1 MCSWTRVSNW
11 NIEMMVMMVA
21 RMRMMKIIEM
31 VIHNDVDNLMARK
44 RIMKII
50 TLMVVEMFMMMLKTW
65 YMQSPSSAIDGL
77 NISLILFGKLSVVA
91 IRR

>member
-11 NIEMMVMMVA
+11 NIEMMVMLVA
-21 RMRMMKIIEM
+21 S
-31 VIHNDVDNLMARK
+31 K

-77 NISLILFGKLSVVA
+77 NISLILFGKLSVLA
-91 IRR
+91 ILR